1 MSSCLI
7 HKGVACGRVTA
18 PPSKSYAHRY
28 LLASFLASIDDTHN
42 FCIDN
47 ISLSND
53 ISATIDCVKSL
64 GGNISVK
71 EGKLEV
77 SPCKIKNEE
86 ATLNCRESGS
96 TMRFIIPISLALNG
110 KASVTGTEKLLS
122 RGLGI
127 YEDIFNTQGI
137 KVKKEKQ
144 SFIAEGE
151 LKGGRF
157 VVDGTVSSQ
166 FITGLLF
173 ALPLLKEDSEIEISG
188 ELQSKPYIDIT
199 LDVLRQYGIVIDV
212 KDNVFY
218 ITGNQ
223 RYIGKSCYCE
233 GDYSNAAFLDFF
245 NHVGGNVV
253 IEGLK
258 ESSLQGDSIFRKYFS
273 LLERGFQTI
282 DIKDCIDLGPI
293 LFTMAAVKQGAQFI
307 NTRRLRIKESDRVVD
322 MCDELAK
329 VGVKSVINDNEV
341 TIYPIPEDRRGDL
354 QNENIVFNSHN
365 DHRLAMSLTVLSTL
379 FTATLE
385 DYEAVSKSYPGFF
398 DDIRSLNIEIEED
411 EK

>member
-1 MSSCLI
+1 MRTCLI

-28 LLASFLASIDDTHN
+28 VLASFLASIDDTHTY
-42 FCIDN
+42 CIDN

-53 ISATIDCVKSL
+53 IAATVDCVRSL
-64 GGNISVK
+64 GGNIFVNGNK
-71 EGKLEV
+71 IEV
-77 SPCKIKNEE
+77 SPCKLSNNDT
-86 ATLNCRESGS
+86 TLNCRESGS
-96 TMRFIIPISLALNG
+96 TMRFIIPISLALIG
-110 KASVTGTEKLLS
+110 KTSITGTEKLLS
-122 RGLGI
+122 RGLGL
-127 YEDIFNTQGI
+127 YEDIFDTQGI
-137 KVKKEKQ
+137 RVKKDRQ
-144 SFIAEGE
+144 SFVAEGE
-151 LKGGRF
+151 LKGGHF
-157 VVDGTVSSQ
+157 DVDGTVSSQ

-188 ELQSKPYIDIT
+188 EFQSKPYIDIT
-199 LDVLRQYGIVIDV
+199 LDVLRQYGIVIEV
-212 KDNVFY
+212 KDNIFH
-218 ITGNQ
+218 IAGNQ
-223 RYIGKSCYCE
+223 RYIGKSRYCE
-233 GDYSNAAFLDFF
+233 GDYSNAAFIDFF
-245 NHVGGNVV
+245 NHVGGDVF

-258 ESSLQGDSIFRKYFS
+258 ENSLQGDSVFRNYFS
-273 LLERGFQTI
+273 LLDKGFQTI

-293 LFTMAAVKQGAQFI
+293 LFTMAAVKQGARFT
-307 NTRRLRIKESDRVVD
+307 NTKRLRIKESDRVVD

-341 TIYPIPEDRRGDL
+341 TIYPIPEDRRGKV
-354 QNENIVFNSHN
+354 QNEKIVFNSHN

-398 DDIRSLNIEIEED
+398 NDIKSLNIDIEED

>member
-1 MSSCLI
+1 MRTCLI

-28 LLASFLASIDDTHN
+28 VLASFLASIDDAHTY
-42 FCIDN
+42 CIDN
-47 ISLSND
+47 MTLSND

-64 GGNISVK
+64 GGNISAK
-71 EGKLEV
+71 DGKIEV
-77 SPCKIKNEE
+77 SPCKIKNDE

-96 TMRFIIPISLALNG
+96 TMRFIIPISLALIG

-127 YEDIFNTQGI
+127 YEDIFRSQSI
-137 KVKKEKQ
+137 SIKKEKQ
-144 SFIAEGE
+144 SFFAEGE

-199 LDVLRQYGIVIDV
+199 LDVLKQYGIVIEV
-212 KDNVFY
+212 KENIFH
-218 ITGNQ
+218 IAGNQ
-223 RYIGKSCYCE
+223 RYIGKDCYCE

-245 NHVGGNVV
+245 NHVGGDVV

-258 ESSLQGDSIFRKYFS
+258 ESSFQGDSIFRKYFS
-273 LLERGFQTI
+273 LLDKGFQTI

-293 LFTMAAVKQGAQFI
+293 LFTMAAVKQGARFT
-307 NTRRLRIKESDRVVD
+307 NTKRLRIKESDRVVD

-341 TIYPIPEDRRGDL
+341 TIYPIPEDRRRDL

-398 DDIRSLNIEIEED
+398 NDIRSLNIDIEKD
-411 EK
+411 EE

>member
-28 LLASFLASIDDTHN
+28 LLASFLASIDDTHTC
-42 FCIDN
+42 CIDN

-64 GGNISVK
+64 GGDISTK

-77 SPCKIKNEE
+77 SPCKIKNDE

-96 TMRFIIPISLALNG
+96 TMRFIIPISLALIG

-127 YEDIFNTQGI
+127 YEDIFETQGI

-199 LDVLRQYGIVIDV
+199 LDVLRQYGIRI
-212 KDNVFY
+212 KEKENIY
-218 ITGNQ
+218 HITGDQ

-258 ESSLQGDSIFRKYFS
+258 ESSLQGDRIYRKYFS
-273 LLERGFQTI
+273 LLEKGFQTI

-293 LFTMAAVKQGAQFI
+293 LFTMAAVKQGARFI

-341 TIYPIPEDRRGDL
+341 TIYPIPEDRRRDL